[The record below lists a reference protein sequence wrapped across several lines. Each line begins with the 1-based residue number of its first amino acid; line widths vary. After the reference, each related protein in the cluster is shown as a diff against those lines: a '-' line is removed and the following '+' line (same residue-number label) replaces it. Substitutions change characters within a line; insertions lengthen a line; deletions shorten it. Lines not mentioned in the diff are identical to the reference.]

1 MTVELF
7 LGGARSG
14 KSSYAEQAAL
24 SYLAEQGR
32 AARLHYIATAIAF
45 DDEMRKRIAHHQSRR
60 GAEWHNHECPVA
72 LAQKVAQ
79 LEAHD
84 IVLIDCLTLWI
95 NNVIYNDGNTA
106 TPTEIRQQVEDLV
119 EVLDACAAT
128 ILCVSNEVGLGIVPL
143 GEVSRLYVDHAGWM
157 NQAIAK
163 VASRVTFMAAGLP
176 LILKDSQVDST
187 TSKGTCSER

>member
-24 SYLAEQGR
+24 SYFAAQDP

-45 DDEMRKRIAHHQSRR
+45 DNEMRERIAHHQSRR
-60 GAEWHNHECPVA
+60 GGEWHNHECPMA
-72 LAQKVAQ
+72 LVQKVAQ
-79 LEAHD
+79 FERND
-84 IVLIDCLTLWI
+84 IVLIDCLTLWM

-106 TPTEIRQQVEDLV
+106 TPAEIRQQVEALV
-119 EVLDACAAT
+119 AMLDASDAT

-163 VASRVTFMAAGLP
+163 VAHRVTFMAAGLP
-176 LILKDSQVDST
+176 LILKDHPLDST
-187 TSKGTCSER
+187 STKGTDSER

>member
-14 KSSYAEQAAL
+14 KSSYAEQVAL

-45 DDEMRKRIAHHQSRR
+45 DDEMRERIAHHQSRR

-106 TPTEIRQQVEDLV
+106 RPSEIRQQVEDLV